1 MRHFKQNVVFSS
13 IFVLLYCF
21 VSHSQT
27 HLDAVLANWQLNLNI
42 TCENANFTRTI
53 GGDPAATHDYDASLD
68 ILTAP
73 PGMTYC
79 AYLEIPKNPF
89 YLQTDVRSWIAPY
102 QTAIEWILQV
112 VNSGGKTTTLNWNKA
127 SLPAGGQFLIVGNT
141 FSKDMRIDSGV
152 SFTGDQKISV
162 QYRPSTSDGWRLP
175 LKITSGT
182 FNYHRTLGGEPNAAI
197 EFDPQI
203 DEVAAPPAFSYYA
216 YFEIPG
222 LPYYL
227 STNIY
232 PWQAPFEIPLI
243 WTLKI
248 VNASART
255 TEITWDPAQLPKTG
269 IFSMEYETTS
279 VNMREKSTLTATG
292 DKTILIKYQ
301 HALPAI
307 EILTPKAGDS
317 LEYNTDYTIT
327 WKNINFSSNVSIF
340 VAWDG
345 INYKLLAENIVN
357 TGSYIWKI
365 QSSLKSSESV
375 RIKIEEAANKLISAQ
390 TGLFW
395 AGWYP
400 VPLSLIASSP
410 QKVGTE
416 FWVDVRIDPDTR
428 PIKKMR
434 SFHGII
440 TFATNYLSVP
450 LPVAESIQPGEI
462 WGGNIDYNNNRSWQT
477 VDEPAG
483 KIEFFHTI
491 KNEFPYI
498 DAIGIVARIKFISN
512 IYTPDNKIVDFKITD
527 AYGNSGR
534 FLFTDDST
542 QVILNDPPKQVLIW
556 PGDTN
561 NDGAV
566 NVADIL
572 PIGLYY
578 GSQGNNRQNA
588 NTNWTAQ
595 YCFSWDIPDATF
607 ADATGNGVV
616 DTLDIPAI
624 LKNYNQIHTV
634 NTNQFANYNSQ
645 LLKTTLATTIKP
657 IVEFQAPDTLKVKVQ
672 LTSVQNL
679 FGLAFDLIAE
689 DLKPVKISK
698 SQLLWKHLL
707 DMQWI
712 DIPKSQISFGIVSR
726 AGMSGFSQDGI
737 IAEATFWIDPATPAG
752 KQILIKFLNVHAI
765 DPTGKKIEIIAES
778 ADFKTGIEDRN
789 QMNGLQPTDFSLEQN
804 FPNPFN
810 PETTIQYQM
819 PAENHVTL
827 KIFDTL
833 GKEIITLVDQKQAAG
848 YYDVFWN
855 GCDRHGSKVPAG
867 IYFYQLGTEK
877 NHETRKMILLQ

>member
-1 MRHFKQNVVFSS
+1 MRHFKQNVVLSS

-21 VSHSQT
+21 VSHAQS

-53 GGDPAATHDYDASLD
+53 GGDPVATPDYDASID

-73 PGMTYC
+73 PGMTYY

-89 YLQTDVRSWIAPY
+89 YLQTDVRPWIAPY
-102 QTAIEWILQV
+102 QTVIEWILQV
-112 VNSGGKTTTLNWNKA
+112 VNSGGKTTALNWNKA
-127 SLPAGGQFLIVGNT
+127 SLPAGGQFLIFGNT

-152 SFTGDQKISV
+152 TFTGDQKISV

-182 FNYHRTLGGEPNAAI
+182 FNYHRTLGGEPNAAL
-197 EFDPQI
+197 EFEPQV

-248 VNASART
+248 VNASARI

-317 LEYNTDYTIT
+317 LEYYTDYTIT

-345 INYKLLAENIVN
+345 INFKLLAENIAN
-357 TGSYIWKI
+357 TGSYTWNI
-365 QSSLKSSESV
+365 QGSLKSSESV

-395 AGWYP
+395 VGWYP

-428 PIKKMR
+428 PVKKMR
-434 SFHGII
+434 SFHGEIFYP
-440 TFATNYLSVP
+440 TEFLSVP
-450 LPVAESIQPGEI
+450 LPAAESIQPGEI
-462 WGGNIDYNNNRSWQT
+462 WGGNVDFNPNNITQK
-477 VDEPAG
+477 VDEAAG
-483 KIEFFHTI
+483 KVEFFFMI
-491 KNEFPYI
+491 KNEFPWI
-498 DAIGIVARIKFISN
+498 DAVGIVGRVRFKSN
-512 IYTPDNKIVDFKITD
+512 LYTPDKKIVNLKITT

-534 FLFTDDST
+534 FYFADDST
-542 QVILNDPPKQVLIW
+542 QLMLVDPPKEVLVW

-561 NDGAV
+561 NDGTV
-566 NVADIL
+566 NVVDLL

-578 GSQGNNRQNA
+578 GMTGTYRQNA
-588 NTNWTAQ
+588 TTNWKAQ
-595 YCFSWDIPDATF
+595 SCLSWTLPEAAF

-616 DTLDIPAI
+616 DTLDIPVI
-624 LKNYNQIHTV
+624 IQNYNQIHTAG
-634 NTNQFANYNSQ
+634 TNRFAENNFQTENS
-645 LLKTTLATTIKP
+645 TPATIIKP
-657 IVEFQAPDTLKVKVQ
+657 LVELKAPDTLKVKVQ
-672 LTSVQNL
+672 LLSVQNL
-679 FGLAFDLIAE
+679 FGVAFDLIAAE
-689 DLKPVKISK
+689 LKPIKIEKSK
-698 SQLLWKHLL
+698 LLWKHLL
-707 DMQWI
+707 DVQWI

-726 AGMSGFSQDGI
+726 AGMNGFSQDDI
-737 IAEATFWIDPATPAG
+737 IAEAIFWIDPKTPAG
-752 KQILIKFLNVHAI
+752 KQILIKFLDVHAI

-778 ADFKTGIEDRN
+778 ADFKTGIEDWN
-789 QMNGLQPTDFSLEQN
+789 QMNGRQPSDFSLEQN
-804 FPNPFN
+804 YPNPFN

-855 GCDRHGSKVPAG
+855 GCDRNGSKVPAG
-867 IYFYQLGTEK
+867 IYFYQLTTEK
-877 NHETRKMILLQ
+877 FSATRKMLLLQ